1 MSVTS
6 TARVV
11 TDRGERYR
19 KQLGSHFG
27 NRMEVTKSPAG
38 TVLTWGFGGT
48 TTLTVEP
55 GALVMIAA
63 ADDAQTLDQVKD
75 VTGRHLSVSARRTGS
90 SLPGSSVPY
99 RVWSD
104 PDDIL

>member
-11 TDRGERYR
+11 TDRGDRYH
-19 KQLGSHFG
+19 KQLASHFG
-27 NRMEVTKSPAG
+27 NRVEVTESPAG
-38 TVLTWGFGGT
+38 TVLTWGFGRT

-55 GALVMIAA
+55 GGLVMLAT

-75 VTGRHLSVSARRTGS
+75 VTARHLERFGEKDGLVVTW
-90 SLPGSSVPY
+90 L
-99 RVWSD
+99 
-104 PDDIL
+104 